1 VWVAIA
7 AICMLLWRRP
17 VVLLAVLTAAIVADL
32 TALGLRRAIGRPRPW
47 RRYAEPPV
55 LGHVPKDPS
64 FPSGHT
70 AIAFACATVLSYYR
84 PRWAPAF
91 FLLAVAI
98 GFSRVYVGV
107 HYPLDVLGGAI
118 LGLLCG
124 GAVIALLRLEAAR
137 RRSPR

>member
-1 VWVAIA
+1 
-7 AICMLLWRRP
+7 MLLWRRP
-17 VVLLAVLTAAIVADL
+17 LVLVSVLAVVILADL
-32 TALGLRRAIGRPRPW
+32 TALGLRRAVDRPRPW
-47 RRYAEPPV
+47 RRYAEPPP

-64 FPSGHT
+64 LPSGHT

-124 GAVIALLRLEAAR
+124 GVVIALLRLEAAR
-137 RRSPR
+137 RR

>member
-1 VWVAIA
+1 V
-7 AICMLLWRRP
+7 LLWRRP
-17 VVLLAVLTAAIVADL
+17 LILLAVLSAVILADL
-32 TALGLRRAIGRPRPW
+32 TALGLRRAVGRPRPW
-47 RRYAEPPV
+47 RRYAEPPP

-70 AIAFACATVLSYYR
+70 AIAFACATILSYYR

-107 HYPLDVLGGAI
+107 HYPLDVLGGAV

-124 GAVIALLRLEAAR
+124 GIVIALLRLEAAR
-137 RRSPR
+137 RR